1 MDETKRTDDALFESL
16 QKAKKKKRRTR
27 LIRTLV
33 ILAVVGALLIAGVR
47 SLRKRVDA
55 FLAESGANVK
65 TYAADYGS
73 VNTQVTGSGTLQ
85 DLDSEELTLPAG
97 VEIDR
102 VLVRESASV
111 TRGELL
117 ASVDM
122 ATVTSTLSD
131 IQSQIEAKDKSL
143 SAITARGKA
152 VINAGVAGRVKLL
165 YAQSGDDVAA
175 CMVENGALAVISQD
189 GWLSLTIPGEIGADT
204 ALRVARADG
213 STLSARVESSLQGS
227 TTVLVSDRDC
237 MPDETVTVL
246 TEAGEELGSGPLAIH
261 SPIRVVGYT
270 GTVSAVSVRL
280 NQTVYPASRLF
291 VLDSAESSAEYD
303 LLLKERADLEKTLL
317 ALLQLYRDG
326 GLSAPF
332 DGTVLSIA
340 YGSAESA
347 SPAASAAA
355 AFTGAQTAAGSGNE
369 ETKVLTLSR
378 DEKMTVRINVSEMDI
393 LALAVGQ
400 SATLSVDSIGKDSY
414 DGTVTEIVR
423 IPAADGK
430 SGGSYA
436 ATVTLDKAPLMLG
449 GMTADVAVTI
459 TGTEHVLRVPT
470 AAVNRTSVSAYV
482 YSGYDEATG
491 QLTDPVTVSVGA
503 ANKDFTEIREGL
515 EEGTTV
521 YYFEN
526 RSDFGSMD
534 AMYMD

>member
-27 LIRTLV
+27 MIRTLV

-175 CMVENGALAVISQD
+175 CMVENGA
-189 GWLSLTIPGEIGADT
+189 

-246 TEAGEELGSGPLAIH
+246 TEAGEELGSGPLTIH

-369 ETKVLTLSR
+369 DTKVLTLSR

-470 AAVNRTSVSAYV
+470 DSVNRTSVSAYV
-482 YSGYDEATG
+482 YTGYDEATG